1 MTVALIEFLS
11 LKATAFNSIVKGLL
25 LSPCLLSLNNE
36 DFVASKLFVTQ
47 LIENEK
53 LSDLSRNLEY
63 TSTVRTNG
71 NGKSSFLKV
80 FVFPPI

>member
-36 DFVASKLFVTQ
+36 DFVTSKLFVTQ

-53 LSDLSRNLEY
+53 FSDFPGTLSIHRPSE
-63 TSTVRTNG
+63 TNG

-80 FVFPPI
+80 FGLPPI